1 MIAYRAHALDLSWYD
16 GTGAPDGSLP
26 PLPDEFGLA
35 AAWVWRPTPDTTHA
49 PAKPLIVAA
58 PAADPATPFPSP
70 AANAP
75 AQPFLPAGTSQFV
88 LSSLTAQDA
97 IVFGSPATTASS
109 TLADDNSDIAM
120 GANLARAMFG
130 VDGTGISIG
139 ILSDSFNV
147 NGGEAADIA
156 AGNLPDANDIHIL
169 AEGPAGATDEG
180 RAMAELVH
188 QVAPGAQ
195 IYFYTGDN
203 SETDFATGIQTLA
216 NAGCQVIVDDLA
228 YFDEPFF
235 QDGGA
240 VQKAVET
247 VVGEGVDYFTSAGN
261 VANDFYEHSWI
272 SLATTLPGV
281 SGTVTAF
288 DFGTAAGGAASPFET
303 ISIAAGGTCNLDLQ
317 WDQPFKTIGGSDG
330 TVNSLSIY
338 MFVDGSLMFSATTD
352 ATTGGGNP
360 FQFLGVKNEGSSAG
374 TVQIAVVNSVG
385 PVPGFFKIID
395 QNDEGTWGAT
405 FIDPNA
411 GVGSG
416 TVFGHAL
423 VADANTVGAVDYA
436 NTPAFGVSTPVL
448 ESFSSVGAGQFLFD
462 ANGNRLANP
471 VPTNKVDFTAP
482 DGSATSVFDPF
493 NGTSAAAPDAAAV
506 AALMLQLNPHLTPAQ
521 VTADLEAGALPMG
534 DGPTADGAG
543 FIQAVPALQAA
554 SAACYVAGTLILT
567 NRGEYPIEH
576 LQAGDKVVT
585 LAGEMTVRWIGWR
598 QLDLMRHA
606 DPSAARP
613 IRVRKNAIADGLPR
627 RDLLVS
633 PDHGMFV
640 DGTLIPAKLLVN
652 DGSIAVD
659 ISVQAVAYYHVELDC
674 HAIVFAEGLPSESYL
689 DTGNRCMF
697 ANASGAIELHPMFAS
712 AQTKSRMRDGCVPLS
727 HEAALVRPVWER
739 LAARS
744 HTLGLPIRALIA
756 THDARLRLALPD
768 GRSLVPTVTCRD
780 HFAFVLPSGSA
791 AVRIHSRACPAN
803 EARPWI
809 DDRRRL
815 GVCMKRIMAHGPA
828 GKYDIPVDHPLLR
841 EGWWRPEGQGHHLC
855 RWTDGNALLPLVE
868 ASHLLEFWLADAM
881 AYPEDATEAAALA
894 A

>member
-1 MIAYRAHALDLSWYD
+1 MISYRAHALGLSWYD

-26 PLPDEFGLA
+26 PLPDDLSLA
-35 AAWVWRPTPDTTHA
+35 STWVWRPTPDTTNA
-49 PAKPLIVAA
+49 PSEPAIAA
-58 PAADPATPFPSP
+58 ASAPTTQFPSP
-70 AANAP
+70 VANAP
-75 AQPFLPAGTSQFV
+75 AQPLLPAGTSQLV
-88 LSSLTAQDA
+88 LSSLTAHDA
-97 IVFGSPATTASS
+97 IVFGSPATTASP

-147 NGGEAADIA
+147 KGGEAADIA
-156 AGNLPDANDIHIL
+156 AGNLPDASDIHIL

-203 SETDFATGIQTLA
+203 SETDFAAGIQALA
-216 NAGCQVIVDDLA
+216 TAGCQVIVDDLG
-228 YFDEPFF
+228 YFDEPYF

-240 VQKAVET
+240 VQQAVET

-281 SGTVTAF
+281 TGTVTAF
-288 DFGTAAGGAASPFET
+288 DFGTAAGSASSPFET

-317 WDQPFKTIGGSDG
+317 WDQPFKTIGGSAG

-338 MFVDGSLMFSATTD
+338 MFVGGSLLFSATND
-352 ATTGGGNP
+352 ATTGDGNP
-360 FQFLGVKNEGSSAG
+360 LQFLGVTNKGVSAA
-374 TVQIAVVNSVG
+374 TVQIAVVDSVG
-385 PVPGFFKIID
+385 PAPGFFKIID

-411 GVGSG
+411 GIGSG
-416 TVFGHAL
+416 TVYGHAL
-423 VADANTVGAVDYA
+423 VPGANTVGAVDYA

-462 ANGNRLANP
+462 ANGNRLAVP
-471 VPTNKVDFTAP
+471 VATNKVDFTAP

-493 NGTSAAAPDAAAV
+493 HGTSAAAPDAAAV

-521 VTADLEAGALPMG
+521 VTSDLEAGALPMG

-567 NRGEYPIEH
+567 NCGEYPIER
-576 LQAGDKVVT
+576 LQAGDKIVT

-598 QLDLMRHA
+598 QLDLMRHP
-606 DPSAARP
+606 DPGVARP

-633 PDHGMFV
+633 PDHGLFV
-640 DGTLIPAKLLVN
+640 DGRLIPAKLLVN

-659 ISVQAVAYYHVELDC
+659 ISMRSVAYYHVELER
-674 HAIVFAEGLPSESYL
+674 HAILLAEGLPSESYL

-697 ANASGAIELHPMFAS
+697 ANASGATELHPMFAVTE
-712 AQTKSRMRDGCVPLS
+712 TKSRMRDGCVPLS
-727 HEAALVRPVWER
+727 HEVALVRPVWER

-744 HTLGLPIRALIA
+744 RALGLGVRALTA

-768 GRSLVPTVTCRD
+768 GRSLVPTVVSPDRY
-780 HFAFVLPSGSA
+780 AFVLPPGSA
-791 AVRIHSRACPAN
+791 VMRIHSRASQAN
-803 EARPWI
+803 EVRPWI
-809 DDRRRL
+809 DDLRQL
-815 GVCMKRIMAHGPA
+815 GVCVKRIMAHGSA
-828 GKYDIPVDHPLLR
+828 GNRDIPVDHPVLC
-841 EGWWRPEGQGHHLC
+841 EGWWRPEGEGRLLC
-855 RWTDGNALLPLVE
+855 RWTNGNALLPLTE
-868 ASHLLEFWLADAM
+868 DAHLLELWLADTM
-881 AYPEDATEAAALA
+881 AYPEGAAEATSRAA
-894 A
+894 

>member
-1 MIAYRAHALDLSWYD
+1 MITYRAHALDLSWYD
-16 GTGAPDGSLP
+16 GTVAPDGSLP
-26 PLPDEFGLA
+26 PLPDDLGLA
-35 AAWVWRPTPDTTHA
+35 TTWVWRPAPDTTTA
-49 PAKPLIVAA
+49 PPASPTTALPAPTAA
-58 PAADPATPFPSP
+58 QFLSTTTY
-70 AANAP
+70 AP
-75 AQPFLPAGTSQFV
+75 AQPFLPAGTSQLV
-88 LSSLTAQDA
+88 LSSLTAHDA
-97 IVFGSPATTASS
+97 IVLGSPATTAGA

-147 NGGEAADIA
+147 DGGEAADIA
-156 AGNLPDANDIHIL
+156 AGNLPDASDIHIL
-169 AEGPAGATDEG
+169 AEGPAGSTDEG

-203 SETDFATGIQTLA
+203 SETDFAAGIQALA
-216 NAGCQVIVDDLA
+216 TAGCQVIVDDLA

-247 VVGEGVDYFTSAGN
+247 VVGDGVDYFTSAGN

-288 DFGTAAGGAASPFET
+288 DFGTAAGSASSPFET
-303 ISIAAGGTCNLDLQ
+303 ISIAAGGKCNLDLQ
-317 WDQPFKTIGGSDG
+317 WDQPFKTIGGSAG
-330 TVNSLSIY
+330 TINSLSIY

-352 ATTGGGNP
+352 ATTGDGNP
-360 FQFLGVKNEGSSAG
+360 FQFLGVTNDGSSAA
-374 TVQIAVVNSVG
+374 TVQIAVVDSVG
-385 PVPGFFKIID
+385 PAPGFFKIID

-411 GVGSG
+411 GIGSG

-423 VADANTVGAVDYA
+423 VPGANTVGAVNYA

-471 VPTNKVDFTAP
+471 VATNKVDFTAP

-521 VTADLEAGALPMG
+521 VTSDLEAGALPMG
-534 DGPTADGAG
+534 DGATADGAG
-543 FIQAVPALQAA
+543 FIQAAPALQAA

-567 NRGEYPIEH
+567 NCGEYPIEH
-576 LQAGDKVVT
+576 LQAGDKIVT

-598 QLDLMRHA
+598 QLDLMRHP
-606 DPSAARP
+606 DPGVARP
-613 IRVRKNAIADGLPR
+613 IRVRKNAIADGLPH

-633 PDHGMFV
+633 PDHGLFV
-640 DGTLIPAKLLVN
+640 DGRLIPAKLLVN

-659 ISVQAVAYYHVELDC
+659 TSVQSVAYYHVELDR
-674 HAIVFAEGLPSESYL
+674 HAILFAEGLPSESYL

-697 ANASGAIELHPMFAS
+697 ANAPGSTELHPMFDATE
-712 AQTKSRMRDGCVPLS
+712 TKSRMRDGCVPLS
-727 HEAALVRPVWER
+727 HEVALVRPVWER

-744 HTLGLPIRALIA
+744 HASGLPIRALTS
-756 THDARLRLALPD
+756 THDSLLRLGLPG
-768 GRSLVPTVTCRD
+768 GRSMPLTIICPD
-780 HFAFVLPSGSA
+780 HYAFVLPPGCT
-791 AVRIHSRACPAN
+791 AVRIHSRASPAN
-803 EARPWI
+803 EVRPWI

-815 GVCMKRIMAHGPA
+815 GVCVKRIMAHGSA
-828 GKYDIPVDHPLLR
+828 GNRDIPMDHPLLR
-841 EGWWRPEGQGHHLC
+841 EGWWRPEGEGRLLC
-855 RWTDGNALLPLVE
+855 RWTNGNALLPLIE
-868 ASHLLEFWLADAM
+868 DAHQLELWLADAM
-881 AYPEDATEAAALA
+881 AYPEDAAEVTSRAA
-894 A
+894 

>member
-1 MIAYRAHALDLSWYD
+1 MIPCRTHALHLSWYD
-16 GTGAPDGSLP
+16 GTAAPDGSLP
-26 PLPDEFGLA
+26 PLPDDLSLA
-35 AAWVWRPTPDTTHA
+35 TTWVWWPTPDTTSV
-49 PAKPLIVAA
+49 PLEPPIAA
-58 PAADPATPFPSP
+58 SP
-70 AANAP
+70 APDAALFLSPLANA
-75 AQPFLPAGTSQFV
+75 AVQPLLPAGTSQLV
-88 LSSLTAQDA
+88 LSSLTAHDA
-97 IVFGSPATTASS
+97 IVLGSPTTTANT

-147 NGGEAADIA
+147 TGGEAADIA
-156 AGNLPDANDIHIL
+156 AGNLPGANDLHIL

-188 QVAPGAQ
+188 QIAPGAQ

-203 SETDFATGIQTLA
+203 SETDFAAGIQALA
-216 NAGCQVIVDDLA
+216 SAGCQVIVDDLA

-247 VVGEGVDYFTSAGN
+247 VVGDGIDYFTSAGN

-272 SLATTLPGV
+272 SLSTTLPGV
-281 SGTVTAF
+281 SGAVTAF
-288 DFGTAAGGAASPFET
+288 DFGTAAGSATSPFET
-303 ISIAAGGTCNLDLQ
+303 ISIAAGGKCNLDLQ
-317 WDQPFKTIGGSDG
+317 WDQPFKTIGGSAG

-338 MFVDGSLMFSATTD
+338 MFVDGSLLFSATTD
-352 ATTGGGNP
+352 ATT
-360 FQFLGVKNEGSSAG
+360 
-374 TVQIAVVNSVG
+374 VQIAVVDSVG
-385 PVPGFFKIID
+385 PAPGFFKIID
-395 QNDEGTWGAT
+395 QNDEGTWGAA

-411 GVGSG
+411 GIGSG

-423 VADANTVGAVDYA
+423 VPGANTVGAVNYA
-436 NTPAFGVSTPVL
+436 DTPAFGASTPVL

-471 VPTNKVDFTAP
+471 VATNKVDFTAP

-493 NGTSAAAPDAAAV
+493 LGTSAAAPDAAAV

-521 VTADLEAGALPMG
+521 VTSDLEAGALPMG

-567 NRGEYPIEH
+567 NCGEHPIEH
-576 LQAGDKVVT
+576 LQAGDKVLT

-598 QLDLMRHA
+598 QLDLMRHP
-606 DPSAARP
+606 DPGVARP
-613 IRVRKNAIADGLPR
+613 IRVRRNAIADGLPR

-633 PDHGMFV
+633 PDHGLFI
-640 DGTLIPAKLLVN
+640 DGRLIPAKLLVN
-652 DGSIAVD
+652 DGSIAVET
-659 ISVQAVAYYHVELDC
+659 SVRSVAYYHVELDR
-674 HAIVFAEGLPSESYL
+674 HAILFADGLSSESYL

-697 ANASGAIELHPMFAS
+697 ANAYGPAELHPMFVAVE
-712 AQTKSRMRDGCVPLS
+712 TKSRMRDGCVPLS

-744 HTLGLPIRALIA
+744 HASGLPIRALTA

-768 GRSLVPTVTCRD
+768 GRSVAPTVISSD
-780 HFAFVLPSGSA
+780 HYLFVLPPGTA
-791 AVRIHSRACPAN
+791 AIRIHSRASPAN
-803 EARPWI
+803 EIRPWI
-809 DDRRRL
+809 DDRRQL
-815 GVCMKRIMAHGPA
+815 GVCVKRITAHGSA
-828 GKYDIPVDHPLLR
+828 GNRDIPVDHPLVR
-841 EGWWRPEGQGHHLC
+841 EGWWRPEGEGHHLC
-855 RWTDGNALLPLVE
+855 RWTDGNALLPLIE
-868 ASHLLEFWLADAM
+868 DAHLLELWLADAM
-881 AYPEDATEAAALA
+881 AYPEDATEVASRAA
-894 A
+894 

>member
-1 MIAYRAHALDLSWYD
+1 MISYRAHSLNLSWYD
-16 GTGAPDGSLP
+16 GTGAQDGALL
-26 PLPDEFGLA
+26 PLPDDLGLTTT
-35 AAWVWRPTPDTTHA
+35 WVWWPMPETTRAPSEAPIAASPDPIA
-49 PAKPLIVAA
+49 ASFLSPL
-58 PAADPATPFPSP
+58 S
-70 AANAP
+70 NAP
-75 AQPFLPAGTSQFV
+75 VQPFLPTGTSQLV
-88 LSSLTAQDA
+88 LNPLTAQDA
-97 IVFGSPATTASS
+97 IVLGSLTTTASP

-156 AGNLPDANDIHIL
+156 AGNLPDASDIHIL

-203 SETDFATGIQTLA
+203 SETDFAAGIQVLA
-216 NAGCQVIVDDLA
+216 NAGCQVIVDDLS

-288 DFGTAAGGAASPFET
+288 DFGTAAGSASSPFET
-303 ISIAAGGTCNLDLQ
+303 ISIAAGGNCNLDLQ
-317 WDQPFKTIGGSDG
+317 WDQPFKSIGGSAG

-338 MFVDGSLMFSATTD
+338 MFYNGSLLFSATTD
-352 ATTGGGNP
+352 ATTADGNP
-360 FQFLGVKNEGSSAG
+360 FQILGVTNNGASAAS
-374 TVQIAVVNSVG
+374 VQIAVVDSVG
-385 PVPGFFKIID
+385 PAPGFFKIID
-395 QNDEGTWGAT
+395 QNDQGTFGAA

-411 GVGSG
+411 GIGSG
-416 TVFGHAL
+416 TVYGHAL
-423 VADANTVGAVDYA
+423 APGANTVGAVDYA
-436 NTPAFGVSTPVL
+436 DTPAFGVSTPVL

-471 VPTNKVDFTAP
+471 VSAGKVDFTAP

-493 NGTSAAAPDAAAV
+493 HGTSAAAPDAAAV

-534 DGPTADGAG
+534 DGATADGAG
-543 FIQAVPALQAA
+543 FIQAVPALQLA

-567 NRGEYPIEH
+567 NRGEHPIEQ

-598 QLDLMRHA
+598 QLDLTRHP
-606 DPSAARP
+606 DPGVARP

-633 PDHGMFV
+633 PDHGLFV
-640 DGTLIPAKLLVN
+640 DGRLIPAKLLVN

-659 ISVQAVAYYHVELDC
+659 TSVRSVAYYHVELDR
-674 HAIVFAEGLPSESYL
+674 HAILFAEGLSSESYL

-697 ANASGAIELHPMFAS
+697 ANAPGSTELHPMFAVAGSKS
-712 AQTKSRMRDGCVPLS
+712 ACRT
-727 HEAALVRPVWER
+727 AAC
-739 LAARS
+739 
-744 HTLGLPIRALIA
+744 H
-756 THDARLRLALPD
+756 
-768 GRSLVPTVTCRD
+768 
-780 HFAFVLPSGSA
+780 
-791 AVRIHSRACPAN
+791 
-803 EARPWI
+803 
-809 DDRRRL
+809 
-815 GVCMKRIMAHGPA
+815 
-828 GKYDIPVDHPLLR
+828 
-841 EGWWRPEGQGHHLC
+841 
-855 RWTDGNALLPLVE
+855 
-868 ASHLLEFWLADAM
+868 
-881 AYPEDATEAAALA
+881 
-894 A
+894 